1 MNCQAAEA
9 REAGPKSEGRLQQI
23 DPKVPWRVSGDS
35 RLVLR
40 RPAGAHTWQRGRA
53 RQKALVGCKALHT
66 NLAQQLLSP
75 KLRNKCLVWSQAP
88 SGMGGDASAAAPQTS
103 YHQEFYLSFP
113 PHPPIDPHSPNTLCW
128 EGFFLQNCI

>member
-1 MNCQAAEA
+1 MNYQAAEA

-66 NLAQQLLSP
+66 NLARQLLSP

-113 PHPPIDPHSPNTLCW
+113 PHPPIDPHPPNTLCW